1 MTIVTGGYETD
12 KKQEKGENKLLFY
25 INLILAQLGPACFI
39 KCVHNTNLY
48 YIQYEHI
55 YVLFLLFNFSLIDII
70 FHKCRQLISSIVHRG
85 RHKKEKH
92 KNLGNVP
99 IRHDP
104 PTHSDD
110 SDIFSKSQPPSPLRP
125 NSDIFDIQNILT
137 SADPSNR
144 HLERHNYI
152 GPNKGVLF
160 R

>member
-25 INLILAQLGPACFI
+25 INLILAQLSPSLFYQMCAQCTI
-39 KCVHNTNLY
+39 LT
-48 YIQYEHI
+48 YIIFNMNI

-110 SDIFSKSQPPSPLRP
+110 SDIFSKSQPPWDQ
-125 NSDIFDIQNILT
+125 DISSSGQKFEL
-137 SADPSNR
+137 PKKSNFCP
-144 HLERHNYI
+144 HHQI
-152 GPNKGVLF
+152 SQVSIKC
-160 R
+160 

>member
-1 MTIVTGGYETD
+1 MVETGIGAMTIVTGGYETD

-25 INLILAQLGPACFI
+25 INLILAQLGPSLFYQMCAQCTI
-39 KCVHNTNLY
+39 LT
-48 YIQYEHI
+48 YIIFNMNI

-104 PTHSDD
+104 LTHSDD
-110 SDIFSKSQPPSPLRP
+110 SDIFSKSQPPSPLRS
-125 NSDIFDIQNILT
+125 NSDIFDIQNIL
-137 SADPSNR
+137 N
-144 HLERHNYI
+144 
-152 GPNKGVLF
+152 
-160 R
+160 